1 MNKIYTGRKVAIFT
15 DAHGLLEPVEAAL
28 KDIKSRGI
36 NEIYS
41 LGDNIGDGPDSLG
54 VVKALADNNV
64 KSIAGNAEEYI
75 RLGLEPFAS
84 YMMREDR
91 IKEVYKTKKQLG
103 KEGIELV
110 HQMSHSYELHIGGK
124 KVGLCHFGND
134 VRIDYWDR
142 STWTYQTHFD
152 YLKTGERLDKNA
164 SKQFSYTAS
173 LGQINEIRKL
183 GRGQNSLNKANLGF
197 KSAYE
202 EPMFPKENNP
212 HLGQKLEVFDD
223 IFQGHVH
230 FKLEDLGKTNY
241 HTLRA
246 IGMAYRKD
254 PIDTAS
260 YVLLDEYVDIDTA
273 SKGFSIKEILV
284 KYDRDKMVY
293 KILNEMEDSSKL
305 EKFTCVTDEERKRLG
320 R

>member
-28 KDIKSRGI
+28 IDIKSRGI

-54 VVKALADNNV
+54 VLRILADNNV

-75 RLGLEPFAS
+75 MLGLEPFAS

-91 IKEVYKTKKQLG
+91 MRDVFKTREQIG
-103 KEGIELV
+103 KEGIELI

-152 YLKTGERLDKNA
+152 YLKTGVRLNKKA
-164 SKQFSYTAS
+164 SEQFSYTAS
-173 LGQINEIRKL
+173 LKQIREIRKL
-183 GRGQNSLNKANLGF
+183 GTGKKSLEKANLGF

-202 EPMFPKENNP
+202 EPMFPRTDNP
-212 HLGQKLEVFDD
+212 HIGKKLEIFDD

-230 FKLEDLGKTNY
+230 FKLEDPGKTNY
-241 HTLRA
+241 HSLRA

-260 YVLLDEYVDIDTA
+260 YVLLDEYIDTDT
-273 SKGFSIKEILV
+273 STKGFNIKEILV

-293 KILNEMEDSSKL
+293 KILNEMDDSTKL
-305 EKFTCVTDEERKRLG
+305 KKFTNVSEEERKRLG
-320 R
+320 K

>member
-28 KDIKSRGI
+28 EDIKSKGI

-41 LGDNIGDGPDSLG
+41 LGDNIGDGPDALG
-54 VVKALADNNV
+54 VVKTLYDNGV

-91 IKEVYKTKKQLG
+91 IKDVERTKNQLG

-110 HQMSHSYELHIGGK
+110 KKMKHSYELHIGGK

-142 STWTYQTHFD
+142 STWTYQTYFD
-152 YLKTGERLDKNA
+152 YLKTGVRYDKKA

-173 LGQINEIRKL
+173 RKQINEILKL
-183 GRGQNSLNKANLGF
+183 GRGENSLNKANLGF

-202 EPMFPKENNP
+202 EPMFPREDNP
-212 HLGQKLEVFDD
+212 HIGQKLEVFDD

-230 FKLEDLGKTNY
+230 FKLEDPGKTNF

-246 IGMAYRKD
+246 VGMAYRKD

-260 YVLLDEYVDIDTA
+260 YVILDEYIDVDNA
-273 SKGFSIKEILV
+273 KKGFDIKEVLV
-284 KYDRDKMVY
+284 EYDRDKMVY
-293 KILNEMEDSSKL
+293 KILNEMDDSTKL
-305 EKFTCVTDEERKRLG
+305 EKFVSVTDEERNRLG

>member
-1 MNKIYTGRKVAIFT
+1 MKIYTGRKVAIFT

-28 KDIKSRGI
+28 LDIKSRGI
-36 NEIYS
+36 DEIYS

-54 VVKALADNNV
+54 VIKALADNNV
-64 KSIAGNAEEYI
+64 KCIAGNAEEYI
-75 RLGLEPFAS
+75 NLGLQPFKS

-91 IKEVYKTKKQLG
+91 IREVERTKNELG
-103 KEGIELV
+103 KEGIEILKT
-110 HQMSHSYELHIGGK
+110 MSHSYELKIGGK

-152 YLKTGERLDKNA
+152 FMKSGDRLDKKA

-173 LGQINEIRKL
+173 KEQIQNIRRLGTGEA
-183 GRGQNSLNKANLGF
+183 SLIEDNLGF

-202 EPMFPKENNP
+202 EPLFPREDNP
-212 HLGQKLEVFDD
+212 HVGQKLNVFSD

-230 FKLEDLGKTNY
+230 FKLEDPGKTNF

-246 IGMAYRKD
+246 VGMAYRKD
-254 PIDTAS
+254 PTDTAS
-260 YVLLDEYVDIDTA
+260 YVILDEYIDSSTNDRV
-273 SKGFSIKEILV
+273 FDIKEILV
-284 KYDRDKMVY
+284 EYDRDKLVY
-293 KILNEMEDSSKL
+293 KILNEMDDSSKL
-305 EKFTCVTDEERKRLG
+305 EKFTNVTDEERSRLG